1 MSSGR
6 HLRRCALVLMC
17 VGLGGLESAAAP
29 LNDYKH
35 ALAEYFGEVG
45 FHPLLLPLGHRVGDV
60 LDIET
65 LMVVRE
71 QETCFPGLRAE
82 QSHRNLSLPS
92 VMQLEN
98 RAASVW
104 TRLKNLVGLEIGADD
119 TRQVL
124 LNLRDVSV
132 EFASLDAL
140 RNVLD
145 DECSELLPLF
155 ENNRMARANGR
166 RVNVVAAILKG
177 RTNTVFSYAGN
188 VQADVSLENLA
199 TLLGDAPTRLRML
212 SPESEVAFGVSG
224 RVNVIDVAKRVQTVA
239 YQPAKI
245 FKPRLGASTNDEI
258 DVEPF
263 DPENEVHRER
273 LRNLAR
279 AWAARPEVGE

>member
-6 HLRRCALVLMC
+6 YLRRCALVLMC

-29 LNDYKH
+29 LNDYKR

-71 QETCFPGLRAE
+71 QETCFPGLRTE
-82 QSHRNLSLPS
+82 QSDRNLSLPS

-104 TRLKNLVGLEIGADD
+104 IKLKNLVGLKIGADD
-119 TRQVL
+119 TRRVL

-140 RNVLD
+140 QNVLD

-155 ENNRMARANGR
+155 EDNRMARTNGR
-166 RVNVVAAILKG
+166 RVNVVAAILRG

-188 VQADVSLENLA
+188 LQADVSLENLA
-199 TLLGDAPTRLRML
+199 TLLGDAPAKLRKL
-212 SPESEVAFGVSG
+212 SPELEAAFGVSG
-224 RVNVIDVAKRVQTVA
+224 RVNVIDVAERAQTVA

-245 FKPRLGASTNDEI
+245 FRPRLGAKANDEF

-273 LRNLAR
+273 LGNLAR

>member
-17 VGLGGLESAAAP
+17 VGLSGLESAAAP
-29 LNDYKH
+29 LNDYKR

-71 QETCFPGLRAE
+71 QETCFPSLRTE
-82 QSHRNLSLPS
+82 HRNLSLPS
-92 VMQLEN
+92 VMQLES

-104 TRLKNLVGLEIGADD
+104 TKLKNLVGLEIGADD
-119 TRQVL
+119 TRRVL

-140 RNVLD
+140 QNVLD

-155 ENNRMARANGR
+155 EDNRMARTNGR
-166 RVNVVAAILKG
+166 RVNVVAAILRG
-177 RTNTVFSYAGN
+177 RTNTVFSYADN

-199 TLLGDAPTRLRML
+199 TLLGDAPTRLGEL
-212 SPESEVAFGVSG
+212 SPELEAEFELSG
-224 RVNVIDVAKRVQTVA
+224 RVNVIDKAEGVQTVA

-245 FKPRLGASTNDEI
+245 FRPRLGASADDEI
-258 DVEPF
+258 EVEPF

-279 AWAARPEVGE
+279 AWAVRPEVGE